1 MNTLSYRQRTFLAS
15 VSTGHTSYI
24 LTEVESSR
32 GGEYKWGTCMV
43 TIADCRRR
51 IQLEFFLGTVSARR
65 ESLRKIDLLLKVLS
79 SFRKVLLAEA
89 QLITEYERAEKR
101 SKPTKKTK
109 KLDEPGNS
117 SRVGPLAHK

>member
-1 MNTLSYRQRTFLAS
+1 MNNPFYRKRTFLAS

-51 IQLEFFLGTVSARR
+51 IQLEFFLGTVRARR
-65 ESLRKIDLLLKVLS
+65 ESLRKLDLLLKVLS

-89 QLITEYERAEKR
+89 QLISEYERAERRGKTVN
-101 SKPTKKTK
+101 KPKQAEDNK
-109 KLDEPGNS
+109 D
-117 SRVGPLAHK
+117 

>member
-1 MNTLSYRQRTFLAS
+1 MNNPFYRKRTFLAS

-51 IQLEFFLGTVSARR
+51 IQLEFFLGTVRARR
-65 ESLRKIDLLLKVLS
+65 ESLRKLDVLLKVLN

-101 SKPTKKTK
+101 SRPRGRNK
-109 KLDEPGNS
+109 KLVESDGAS
-117 SRVGPLAHK
+117 

>member
-1 MNTLSYRQRTFLAS
+1 MNTLFYRKRTFLAS
-15 VSTGHTSYI
+15 ASTGHTSYI

-51 IQLEFFLGTVSARR
+51 IQLEFFLGTVRARR

-89 QLITEYERAEKR
+89 QLITEYERAKKR
-101 SKPTKKTK
+101 SKPTKKNR
-109 KLDEPGNS
+109 KLEADAGAS
-117 SRVGPLAHK
+117 

>member
-1 MNTLSYRQRTFLAS
+1 MNTLFYRKRTFLAS

-24 LTEVESSR
+24 LTEVESSC

-51 IQLEFFLGTVSARR
+51 IQLEFFLGTVRARR
-65 ESLRKIDLLLKVLS
+65 ESLRKVDLLLNVLS
-79 SFRKVLLAEA
+79 SFRNVLLAEA

-101 SKPTKKTK
+101 SQRTKKTK

-117 SRVGPLAHK
+117 S